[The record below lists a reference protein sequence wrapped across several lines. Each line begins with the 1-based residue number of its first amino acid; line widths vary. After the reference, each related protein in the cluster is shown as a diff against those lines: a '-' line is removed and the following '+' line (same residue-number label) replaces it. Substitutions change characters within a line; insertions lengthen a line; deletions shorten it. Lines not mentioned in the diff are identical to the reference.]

1 MKTLESK
8 AIPVF
13 TYECMDR
20 VFGLCNT
27 PAKESLLQGGWV
39 ALSSEVTPSR
49 TNL

>member
-27 PAKESLLQGGWV
+27 PVSDSSFLLAWNTTKTME
-39 ALSSEVTPSR
+39 EVGMK
-49 TNL
+49 